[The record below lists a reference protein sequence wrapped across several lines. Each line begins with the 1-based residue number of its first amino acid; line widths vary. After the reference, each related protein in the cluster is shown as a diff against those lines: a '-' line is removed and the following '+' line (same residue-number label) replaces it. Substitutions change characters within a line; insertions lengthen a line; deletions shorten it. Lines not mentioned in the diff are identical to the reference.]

1 MRVLGEGWIPLEV
14 EQVAGEADEG
24 VEGLQEVFG
33 QEVLLGVAVVL
44 PAHAQDHQELDE
56 EGDEVEQHEVDHL
69 NQRQSRGSSFEW
81 EELDLLAVDEYEP
94 EGGDEHQGHQE
105 EEEGHEDS
113 VLLVV
118 VGRTDHGLRLVQLAC
133 T

>member
-1 MRVLGEGWIPLEV
+1 MRVLGEGWIPLDV

-94 EGGDEHQGHQE
+94 EGGDEQQGHQE